1 MLQLLTLP
9 ESKGLIDQAIVQ
21 SAGGW
26 FEPLSLAQMERLGI
40 ALATKAGL
48 PGVAATTEQL
58 RALRPDVL
66 AQLGVYSID
75 GRFQPENAT
84 TLIEAGLIHD
94 VPLMIGWTDNDGS
107 SLRSSTPQEVVQR
120 ASPDLL
126 AAYAEEGLE
135 GDALGYQLYTDE
147 HVAAP
152 ARWIARK
159 ASDGAP
165 TFLYVYT
172 HVLSLQ
178 RGRVSGA
185 NHGAELPFV
194 FDVWDKAL
202 PQLPLD
208 ETDRAVTKL
217 MHSCWTSFAKT
228 GTPQCEGNARGHPPG
243 LATTRSPPP

>member
-1 MLQLLTLP
+1 M
-9 ESKGLIDQAIVQ
+9 
-21 SAGGW
+21 
-26 FEPLSLAQMERLGI
+26 
-40 ALATKAGL
+40 
-48 PGVAATTEQL
+48 
-58 RALRPDVL
+58 
-66 AQLGVYSID
+66 
-75 GRFQPENAT
+75 
-84 TLIEAGLIHD
+84 
-94 VPLMIGWTDNDGS
+94 
-107 SLRSSTPQEVVQR
+107 
-120 ASPDLL
+120 
-126 AAYAEEGLE
+126 E
-135 GDALGYQLYTDE
+135 GDTLGYQLYTDE

-228 GTPQCEGNARGHPPG
+228 GTPQCEGTPAWPRYDAESAPVIPPRGAHQVPPAAARRAGAG
-243 LATTRSPPP
+243 LAAEQVGLSSAGGGSRAGFGSGVGAVTMGGGA